1 MTQPH
6 PLTGRTVLFC
16 LLGFFGTVA
25 LANAI
30 MVRAAVSTFGG
41 VETSSSY
48 QAGLAFARNAAAAR
62 AQDDLHWQVKADV
75 RPSGEAIVVE
85 IDARDATGRPLTG
98 LEASVML
105 HHRTDRRADQTISVG
120 EGSAGRFR
128 GTGTRFAGQRD
139 LLIELSRGGE
149 RLFRS
154 QNRVI
159 LQ

>member
-1 MTQPH
+1 MTSLRRPY
-6 PLTGRTVLFC
+6 LRTVCALLALLALGAVALFC
-16 LLGFFGTVA
+16 LRGASRAQAASVGALQQQITSGRGQVAA
-25 LANAI
+25 LAGALG
-30 MVRAAVSTFGG
+30 AVSAR
-41 VETSSSY
+41 VASLNRSI
-48 QAGLAFARNAAAAR
+48 AGIR
-62 AQDDLHWQVKADV
+62 AQTV
-75 RPSGEAIVVE
+75 G
-85 IDARDATGRPLTG
+85 
-98 LEASVML
+98 
-105 HHRTDRRADQTISVG
+105 ADQTISVG

>member
-1 MTQPH
+1 MKQPR
-6 PLTGRTVLFC
+6 PLSGRTVLFC
-16 LLGFFGTVA
+16 LLGFFGAVA

-30 MVRAAVSTFGG
+30 MIRAAVSTFGG

-62 AQDDLHWQVKADV
+62 AQDDLHWRVNADV
-75 RPSGEAIVVE
+75 RSIGDAVVVE
-85 IDARDATGRPLTG
+85 IDARDAAGRRLTG
-98 LEASVML
+98 LEASVIL
-105 HHRTDRRADQTISVG
+105 QHPTNGRSDQTIAVNEDG
-120 EGSAGRFR
+120 AGRFR
-128 GTGTRFAGQRD
+128 GTGARFAGQRD
-139 LLIELSRGGE
+139 LLIEFSRGGE

>member
-1 MTQPH
+1 MSADKRAPAR

-16 LLGFFGTVA
+16 LIGFFSVVA
-25 LANAI
+25 GVNAI
-30 MVRAAVSTFGG
+30 MIRAAVSTFGG

-85 IDARDATGRPLTG
+85 IDARDATGRPLTR

-105 HHRTDRRADQTISVG
+105 HHPTYLRADQTI
-120 EGSAGRFR
+120 
-128 GTGTRFAGQRD
+128 
-139 LLIELSRGGE
+139 
-149 RLFRS
+149 
-154 QNRVI
+154 
-159 LQ
+159 